1 MADTRAREDILNEV
15 LDIVVV
21 SARVREK
28 TIR

>member
-21 SARVREK
+21 GARVCEK